1 MSFSDLTFFLIVA
14 LTIGS
19 ALYVVTSQRLVYS
32 AMALFFTLLGLA
44 GLYVFLMA
52 DFIAGTQVIIY
63 VGGIL
68 VLLVFGIM
76 LTHRISD
83 IRLSHTSMQRGVG
96 GVVVLLIFVG
106 LYRMITSAPWYL
118 EAAPAPESTV
128 KIIGTLLIIDYL
140 LPFEVASVLLLA
152 ALIGAAMLSRKSES

>member
-1 MSFSDLTFFLIVA
+1 MSLSELAFFLVVA

-32 AMALFFTLLGLA
+32 AIALFFTLMGIA
-44 GLYVFLMA
+44 GLYVFLLA
-52 DFIAGTQVIIY
+52 DFIAGTQIVIY

-68 VLLVFGIM
+68 VLIVFGIM

-83 IRLSHTSMQRGVG
+83 IRLSHTSMQKTVG
-96 GVVVLLIFVG
+96 GFVVLLIFVG
-106 LYRMITSAPWYL
+106 LYRMITTSPWYL
-118 EAAPAPESTV
+118 ETTLAPNSTV
-128 KIIGTLLIIDYL
+128 EGIGKLLLIDYL

-152 ALIGAAMLSRKSES
+152 ALVGAAMLSRKSES